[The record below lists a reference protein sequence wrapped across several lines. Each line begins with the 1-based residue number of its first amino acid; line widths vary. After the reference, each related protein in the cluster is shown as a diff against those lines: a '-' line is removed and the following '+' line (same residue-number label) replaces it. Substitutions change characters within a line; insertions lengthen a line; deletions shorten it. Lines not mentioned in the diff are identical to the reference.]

1 MKVSAR
7 NVLPCTVAELKRGA
21 VNAEILLDF
30 SDSTRLVAI
39 ITEES
44 VRTLGLKPGVA
55 VLALIKSS
63 FIVLAKGDA
72 PKTSARNTLP
82 GMVVDRKDGAV
93 NSEIVLDVGGGRA
106 LAAIITKESAEN
118 LNLRVGDDASA
129 LIKASHIILAI
140 D

>member
-7 NVLPCTVAELKRGA
+7 NVLPCTVAEVKRGA

-55 VLALIKSS
+55 VLAL
-63 FIVLAKGDA
+63 
-72 PKTSARNTLP
+72 TAR
-82 GMVVDRKDGAV
+82 
-93 NSEIVLDVGGGRA
+93 
-106 LAAIITKESAEN
+106 
-118 LNLRVGDDASA
+118 
-129 LIKASHIILAI
+129 
-140 D
+140 